1 MKSLAQK
8 LSMLFSGIV
17 LLTCVILI
25 GVTMVLFHKQ
35 EAKMQDILY
44 DNTLEAYKTE
54 VKSEVQSAISEV
66 NYYYELSQSGAL
78 SEAEAKQQAMENL
91 RSMRYGDD
99 SSGYFW
105 IDGKDYTL
113 LMHPILPEQEGN
125 NRYDLEDKNGVK
137 IIQEIMKVADQGGFN
152 EFYFT
157 KSDGVTVAP
166 KVAYS
171 LSFPAWDWVITTG
184 IYADDIEGIV
194 ADSAGIRE
202 INSSFSNSS
211 VALIVLGII
220 LALVMLIFSY
230 FIVRRLVKMINK
242 VKENLRAVSEGD
254 LTYNLSKKYEKR
266 KDELGQMIA
275 HTNQAI
281 NTLRG
286 SITTA
291 KDTADMVEKSSTEMR
306 TITETALNATSQVAQ
321 TIEHIA
327 SDTNRQAEAINDM
340 VSHIDNMSTDTDS
353 MNVSLENINKYVTKL
368 NSDSTQMKEKL
379 ESMSKGSALMTSQVS
394 GIADKIAETNV
405 SIEQMAAI
413 LDAIQEIASQTNL
426 LALNASIEAA
436 RAGEAGRGFAVV
448 ADNIKSLAE
457 NTTVE
462 LENIKQI
469 IATLTESFSECTNSI
484 TTVVSSNQENA
495 AYTNEVISSFEG
507 VFEGISS
514 TSEKVEGIA
523 VLTSDMNQLMQAIAQ
538 QIENIQRSAENTAGA
553 TEEAT
558 ASSEELSALI
568 SNVAESCSSMTAQSE
583 NLVQDL
589 SKFQIG

>member
-8 LSMLFSGIV
+8 LSLFFSGIV
-17 LLTCVILI
+17 LFTCVILI

-35 EAKMQDILY
+35 EARMQTVLY
-44 DNTLEAYKTE
+44 DNTLESYKTE
-54 VKSEVQSAISEV
+54 VKSEVQSAISV
-66 NYYYELSQSGAL
+66 ATYYYDQFQAGKL
-78 SEAEAKQQAMENL
+78 SEADAKAQAMETL
-91 RSMRYGDD
+91 RSMRFGDD
-99 SSGYFW
+99 GSGYFW
-105 IDGKDYTL
+105 IDGTDYTL
-113 LMHPILPEQEGN
+113 IMHPILPEQEGN
-125 NRYDLEDKNGVK
+125 NRYDLEDQNGVK

-171 LSFPAWDWVITTG
+171 QSFPAWNWVVTTG

-194 ADSAGIRE
+194 ASSAAIKEISDSF
-202 INSSFSNSS
+202 NSSSI
-211 VALIVLGII
+211 ALIILGII
-220 LALVMLIFSY
+220 LALTMLVLSY
-230 FIVRRLVKMINK
+230 IIVRGLVQMINK

-254 LTYNLSKKYEKR
+254 LTYNLSKKYESR

-291 KDTADMVEKSSTEMR
+291 KETADMVEKSSTEMR
-306 TITETALNATSQVAQ
+306 TITETALDSTNQVAQ
-321 TIEHIA
+321 TIEQIA
-327 SDTNRQAEAINDM
+327 SDATRQAEAISDM
-340 VSHIDNMSTDTDS
+340 VSHITNMSTDTDS
-353 MNVSLENINKYVTKL
+353 MNVSLENIGKYVTKL
-368 NSDSTQMKEKL
+368 NNDSTQMKEKL

-405 SIEQMAAI
+405 AIEQMTAI

-469 IATLTESFSECTNSI
+469 IAALTESFSECTTSI

-507 VFEGISS
+507 VFEGISA
-514 TSEKVEGIA
+514 TNEKVEGIA
-523 VLTSDMNQLMQAIAQ
+523 ALTSDMNQLMQAISEQIDSIQ
-538 QIENIQRSAENTAGA
+538 QSAENTAGA
-553 TEEAT
+553 TEEVT
-558 ASSEELSALI
+558 ASSEELTALI
-568 SNVAESCSSMTAQSE
+568 SNVAESCSDMTAQSE

-589 SKFQIG
+589 NKFEIG